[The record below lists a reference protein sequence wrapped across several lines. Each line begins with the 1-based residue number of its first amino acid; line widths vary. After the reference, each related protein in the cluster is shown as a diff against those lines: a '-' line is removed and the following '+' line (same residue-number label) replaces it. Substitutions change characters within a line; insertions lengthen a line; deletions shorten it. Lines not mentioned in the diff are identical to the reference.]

1 MKRSDILQRFTCG
14 DVLQEWGSDIW
25 SIWLLQF
32 DFRSQSFIL
41 EKVKRETFVF
51 LLFCTLQKVVWP
63 WMIFVSYLIL
73 KHYLVTF
80 VIFKFPNTI
89 HYCSKSDALDSI
101 SQFAGLSLQLFRL
114 EEDSIGS
121 SFNQRIIDSPQ
132 TNLTRPAEPLVTFW
146 VCFHTMFKDQW
157 TRFQK

>member
-1 MKRSDILQRFTCG
+1 MKIRGKIFNCG
-14 DVLQEWGSDIW
+14 DVLQELGCDIW
-25 SIWLLQF
+25 SIWFLQF
-32 DFRSQSFIL
+32 DFGSQSFIL
-41 EKVKRETFVF
+41 GKLKKENVCFFFFFVLCKKVSDPEWY
-51 LLFCTLQKVVWP
+51 LFHIWS
-63 WMIFVSYLIL
+63 W
-73 KHYLVTF
+73 KHYLLTF

-121 SFNQRIIDSPQ
+121 SFNQRIINSPQ